1 MHRIA
6 RQKRCTSI
14 VHRKLTKVDC
24 SDNWGNIYVPWPGRF
39 LALTAAAL
47 VYLATIAPLD
57 AYLAL

>member
-6 RQKRCTSI
+6 QQKRCTSI

-24 SDNWGNIYVPWPGRF
+24 SDNWGNIYVLRPGRF

-47 VYLATIAPLD
+47 VYFATKAPLD